1 MQCLREKEKEEE
13 KIAEALFTLLG
24 SDTPDVSNIL
34 RGSEKNLLLDLV
46 KR

>member
-13 KIAEALFTLLG
+13 KIAEALFTLWE
-24 SDTPDVSNIL
+24 SETPDVSNIL